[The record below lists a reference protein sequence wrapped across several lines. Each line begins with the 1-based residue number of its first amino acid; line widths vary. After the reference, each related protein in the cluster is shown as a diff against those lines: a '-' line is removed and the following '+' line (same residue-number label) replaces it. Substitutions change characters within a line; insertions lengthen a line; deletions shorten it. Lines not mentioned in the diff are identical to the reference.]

1 MQGVWECTEN
11 GSVLSVRVYVL
22 CIGCGSVGVCR
33 GCVLSV
39 GVYGVWDYYMGVGL
53 LYECMRC
60 VSVECVGV

>member
-1 MQGVWECTEN
+1 M
-11 GSVLSVRVYVL
+11 RVYVL

>member
-39 GVYGVWDYYMGVGL
+39 GVYGWGCGITIWVWDYYM
-53 LYECMRC
+53 
-60 VSVECVGV
+60 SV